1 MSIKKAGTI
10 LINLEDKKVGLI
22 YRKKHEDY
30 SFPKGHLQKGETLLE
45 CAVRETEEETLRKNH
60 LLNGNVVAID
70 RYSSGEEND
79 VETYYYLAID
89 DGETSKD
96 IPLKDREE
104 ILWKNVNEVYNLLT
118 YNNLKEIWIRIKD
131 EVINVME
138 NKK

>member
-30 SFPKGHLQKGETLLE
+30 SFPKGHLEKGETLLE

>member
-30 SFPKGHLQKGETLLE
+30 SFPKGHLEKGETLLE

-104 ILWKNVNEVYNLLT
+104 ILWKNVNEVYNLVT

>member
-30 SFPKGHLQKGETLLE
+30 SFPKGHLEKGETLLE

-70 RYSSGEEND
+70 RYSSREEND

>member
-30 SFPKGHLQKGETLLE
+30 SFPKGHLEKGETLLE
-45 CAVRETEEETLRKNH
+45 CAVRETEVETLRKNH